1 MKYLL
6 NRRSFISLMILF
18 SFFDNFGMKIGMDDY
33 LFKVVFVGDA
43 GVGKTQI
50 KNKYWKDIFNNNYN
64 LTMGIEFA
72 AKEVKIDYKKIK
84 LQLWDTAGQERFRAI
99 IQTYYKIAHLIVFV
113 YAIDNKN
120 SFDNIQNW
128 VKDVKERTDEKT
140 KFLLV
145 GNKCDL
151 EEERQVSRE
160 EAQKYAEDN
169 GIKFFE
175 VSAKTGKGINE
186 MFQYIISKLLNDMEK
201 EEISYGDKDNNTNKI
216 EQKDLLDDQYIYDIK
231 NKKNFCWMEYCSC
244 CPCWEKTEGN
254 GEEEEEV
261 EEEQHGE
268 AEDDKKSIK
277 KNNIDPFKIYI
288 EIIAFLKSVVRQH
301 NALASAAIEQQQL
314 FIIHQRLNV
323 TFLAIIKNISTGE
336 FSYKTLT

>member
-18 SFFDNFGMKIGMDDY
+18 SFFDNFGMKIGIDDY

-50 KNKYWKDIFNNNYN
+50 INKYGKDIFNNDYN
-64 LTMGIEFA
+64 LIMGIEFA

-84 LQLWDTAGQERFRAI
+84 LQLWDTAGQEKFRSI
-99 IQTYYKIAHLIVFV
+99 IKPYCKIAHLIVFV

-120 SFDNIQNW
+120 SFNNIQSW
-128 VKDVKERTDEKT
+128 VNDVKAETDEKK

-151 EEERQVSRE
+151 EDKRQVSRE
-160 EAQKYAEDN
+160 EAEKYAKDK
-169 GIKFFE
+169 GMKFFE
-175 VSAKTGKGINE
+175 VSAKDGTNIDD
-186 MFQYIISKLLNDMEK
+186 MFKSSIQELLEDMEK
-201 EEISYGDKDNNTNKI
+201 EEISYYNKYNNTNNS
-216 EQKDLLDDQYIYDIK
+216 EQKDLLDDKDIYDIK
-231 NKKNFCWMEYCSC
+231 NKKNFCWMEYCFC

-261 EEEQHGE
+261 ENDE
-268 AEDDKKSIK
+268 
-277 KNNIDPFKIYI
+277 
-288 EIIAFLKSVVRQH
+288 
-301 NALASAAIEQQQL
+301 
-314 FIIHQRLNV
+314 
-323 TFLAIIKNISTGE
+323 
-336 FSYKTLT
+336 